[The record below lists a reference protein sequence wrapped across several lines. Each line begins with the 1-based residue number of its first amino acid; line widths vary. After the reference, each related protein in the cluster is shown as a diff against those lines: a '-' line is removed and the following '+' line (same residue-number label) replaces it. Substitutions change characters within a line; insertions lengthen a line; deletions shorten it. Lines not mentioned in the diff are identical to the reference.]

1 MNLPWNKT
9 IPRQMAIDDFSEKGI
24 RCHYCG
30 QYKEVLI
37 GILFAEGIDSIC
49 EECEKHYTLA
59 DWFRPPPQK
68 EFAKRIQK
76 RRNQIKEGEKLV
88 ARDLC

>member
-1 MNLPWNKT
+1 MSLPWNKH

-37 GILFAEGIDSIC
+37 GILFADGIDSIC
-49 EECEKHYTLA
+49 E
-59 DWFRPPPQK
+59 
-68 EFAKRIQK
+68 
-76 RRNQIKEGEKLV
+76 
-88 ARDLC
+88 